1 MITDWLSAIGTLLA
15 VLAAL
20 FIAIFQD
27 WLRSIF
33 SRPRLEVSI
42 SLNPPYCHKTLRYLT
57 YPPLAPDNQLYG
69 KQFQADCYY
78 FRLRIKNNG
87 DVRAEYVEVYAAE
100 LTKQVADGS
109 FQLVETFTPMNLVW
123 SNIGQS
129 YLPAISPKM
138 EKLCDL
144 GHIIDPDKRKLI
156 SEENSPDPNGSAEET
171 TFNFDVELISSPHG
185 HVIEPGR
192 YRLKFIIG
200 AANSKPIE
208 KTLEINLTGKW
219 FDDERKMLAEGIS
232 IAISNTIEPWKS
244 LREWE

>member
-1 MITDWLSAIGTLLA
+1 MVPDWLSAIGTLLA

-42 SLNPPYCHKTLRYLT
+42 SLNPPFCHKTKKYFT
-57 YPPLAPDNQLYG
+57 YPQLAPDNQLYG

-78 FRLRIKNNG
+78 FHLRIKNNG
-87 DVRAEYVEVYAAE
+87 DVRAEHVEVYAAE
-100 LTKQVADGS
+100 LTKQVASGS

-123 SNIGQS
+123 SNINKT

-144 GHIIDPDKRKLI
+144 GHIIDPDKRKMVFEDNNPNL
-156 SEENSPDPNGSAEET
+156 NVSPSET
-171 TFNFDVELISSPHG
+171 TFSFDVEVISSTLG
-185 HVIEPGR
+185 HTIEPGR
-192 YRLKFIIG
+192 YRLKLITG

-232 IAISNTIEPWKS
+232 ITILSSIAP
-244 LREWE
+244 LTTPGEWE

>member
-1 MITDWLSAIGTLLA
+1 MVTDWLSAIGTLLA
-15 VLAAL
+15 VVAAL

-42 SLNPPYCHKTLRYLT
+42 SLNPPYCHKIVKYFT
-57 YPPLAPDNQLYG
+57 YPPLAPDNQLYS

-87 DVRAEYVEVYAAE
+87 EVRAEHVEVYAAE

-109 FQLVETFTPMNLVW
+109 FQLVETFTPMNLIW
-123 SNIGQS
+123 SNIGKA

-144 GHIIDPDKRKLI
+144 GHIIDPDKRKMVFEDNNPDL
-156 SEENSPDPNGSAEET
+156 NASPSET
-171 TFNFDVELISSPHG
+171 TFSFDVELISSTLG

-192 YRLKFIIG
+192 YRLKLITG

-232 IAISNTIEPWKS
+232 IAILSPIVPWS
-244 LREWE
+244 PLGEWE

>member
-1 MITDWLSAIGTLLA
+1 MIPDWLSAIGTLLA

-27 WLRSIF
+27 WLRTIF

-42 SLNPPYCHKTLRYLT
+42 SLNPPYCHKVVKYFT
-57 YPPLAPDNQLYG
+57 YPPMSPDNPLYG
-69 KQFQADCYY
+69 KQYQADCYY

-87 DVRAEYVEVYAAE
+87 DVRAEHVEVYAAK

-109 FQLVETFTPMNLVW
+109 FQLVESFTPMNLVW
-123 SNIGQS
+123 SNIRKA

-144 GHIIDPDKRKLI
+144 GHIIDPEKRKMDFEDNNPNL
-156 SEENSPDPNGSAEET
+156 NVSPSET
-171 TFNFDVELISSPHG
+171 TFSFDVELISSTLG

-192 YRLKFIIG
+192 YRLKLITG

-219 FDDERKMLAEGIS
+219 YDDERKMLAEGIS
-232 IAISNTIEPWKS
+232 IAILNSIATWSSP
-244 LREWE
+244 RE

>member
-15 VLAAL
+15 VVAAL

-42 SLNPPYCHKTLRYLT
+42 SLNPPYCHKIVKHFTD
-57 YPPLAPDNQLYG
+57 PPLAPDNQLYG

-87 DVRAEYVEVYAAE
+87 EVRAEHVEVYAAE

-109 FQLVETFTPMNLVW
+109 FHLVETFTPMNLVW
-123 SNIGQS
+123 SNIGTT

-144 GHIIDPDKRKLI
+144 GHIIDPDKRKMVFDD
-156 SEENSPDPNGSAEET
+156 NNPNLNVSSSET
-171 TFNFDVELISSPHG
+171 TFSFDVEVKSYTLG

-192 YRLKFIIG
+192 YRLKLITG

-208 KTLEINLTGKW
+208 KILEINLTGKW

-232 IAISNTIEPWKS
+232 IAILSSIVPWTP

>member
-1 MITDWLSAIGTLLA
+1 MIPDWLSAIGTLLA
-15 VLAAL
+15 VVAAL

-42 SLNPPYCHKTLRYLT
+42 SLNPPYCHKVVKYFT
-57 YPPLAPDNQLYG
+57 YSSLAPDNQLYG

-87 DVRAEYVEVYAAE
+87 GIRAEHVEVYAAE

-123 SNIGQS
+123 SNIGQA

-144 GHIIDPDKRKLI
+144 GHIIDPDKRKMVFEDNNPNL
-156 SEENSPDPNGSAEET
+156 NVSPGET
-171 TFNFDVELISSPHG
+171 TFSFDVELISSTLG

-192 YRLKFIIG
+192 YRLKLITG
-200 AANSKPIE
+200 AANSQPIE

-219 FDDERKMLAEGIS
+219 YDDERKMLAEGIS
-232 IAISNTIEPWKS
+232 IGILSSIAPWSS

>member
-1 MITDWLSAIGTLLA
+1 MIPDWLSAIGTLLA

-27 WLRSIF
+27 WLRTIF

-42 SLNPPYCHKTLRYLT
+42 SLNPPYCHKVVKYFT
-57 YPPLAPDNQLYG
+57 YPPLAPDNPLYG
-69 KQFQADCYY
+69 KQYQADCYY
-78 FRLRIKNNG
+78 FRLQIKNNG
-87 DVRAEYVEVYAAE
+87 DVRAEHVEVYAAE

-123 SNIGQS
+123 SHTS
-129 YLPAISPKM
+129 KAYLPAISPKM

-144 GHIIDPDKRKLI
+144 GHIIDPDKR
-156 SEENSPDPNGSAEET
+156 EVAFEDNNPNLTVPPNET
-171 TFNFDVELISSPHG
+171 TFSFEVETLSSTLG

-192 YRLKFIIG
+192 YRLKLITG

-219 FDDERKMLAEGIS
+219 YDDERKMLAEGIS
-232 IAISNTIEPWKS
+232 ITILNSFAAWSSPSE
-244 LREWE
+244 